1 MDIKQIDNSNLIS
14 RDLSWLNF
22 NHRVLDLVKNSK
34 RSILDRLKFLSI
46 VASNFDEFFEVRVG
60 SLYNYIDNKKKRID
74 YSGMREDPFR
84 EYLLNESKKFY
95 KDFNNHFSEKLVSDL
110 KKEKI
115 IIGDV
120 EILDE
125 EGRKKIK
132 KYFKKTIFPMLTP
145 MVFDNLHSFPI
156 LMNKVLIF
164 GVVTKSNDSSNKKKI
179 SFIQIP
185 VNLPRYFEY
194 KIGDN
199 ICFIPIEKI
208 IEKYIHKFFRSVV
221 IKSVSLFR
229 IIRNGDFT
237 LEESEDIE
245 TNFLEELKQKLK
257 DRKFSRVVRIEI
269 SNTFD
274 KYLLESLKERF
285 NIDDFNI
292 MRSSPDAIMDLS
304 SINQIIEFNE
314 FSDLLPLYPSPVDP
328 IDIEANL
335 DKSIFELLSEKDVF
349 LHHPYNSFDPVIKFL
364 NEAADDP
371 NVLSIKI
378 TLYRTAKNSR
388 VIDALLKAAENGK
401 HVSVLFEV
409 KARFDEENN
418 LKNGYKLERAG
429 CYVIYGIG
437 SLKTHTKLLLIVRR
451 EGKKVKNYAHM
462 GTGNYNETTSRL
474 YTDISLMTSNQ
485 KYTKDALEFFNV
497 ITGHSVPDDYE
508 NLITA
513 PIYMRNKIIELIE
526 GEIKNSKAG
535 KEAKICIK
543 INSLQDKDVIN
554 KLYDASNSGVKICLI
569 VRGICCLRPAR
580 KDLSQNIEVIS
591 IVGDYLEHSRLY
603 YFHNSGDP
611 VIYSGS
617 ADVMIR
623 SFKRRVESLFK
634 INEDQIKKQAITILN
649 YNLRDNCNSYI
660 LQEDGSYIKK
670 ELDDNTNYIL
680 SITPETI
687 SITLK
692 KDFMLKTKNNLF

>member
-1 MDIKQIDNSNLIS
+1 MNSNIINQSNLIS

-22 NHRVLDLVKNSK
+22 NYRVLDQVKDKN
-34 RSILDRLKFLSI
+34 RGVLDKLKFLSI
-46 VASNFDEFFEVRVG
+46 VSSNFDEFFEIRVG
-60 SLYNYIDNKKKRID
+60 SLYNYIDNNKKRID
-74 YSGMREDPFR
+74 YSGMREEPFR
-84 EYLLNESKKFY
+84 EFLLGQCSKFFN
-95 KDFNNHFSEKLVSDL
+95 DFNTYFSDTIITELN
-110 KKEKI
+110 KKKI
-115 IIGDV
+115 FIGDLDN
-120 EILDE
+120 LDE
-125 EGRKKIK
+125 EGQKRAK

-164 GVVTKSNDSSNKKKI
+164 GVVTKTKGSSKKKKI

-185 VNLPRYFEY
+185 VNLPRFFEY
-194 KIGDN
+194 KIDDN
-199 ICFIPIEKI
+199 IFFIPIEKI
-208 IEKYIHKFFRSVV
+208 ISKYIDKFFRSVL
-221 IKSVSLFR
+221 IESVSLFR

-269 SNTFD
+269 SKSFD
-274 KYLLESLKERF
+274 DYLLKSLKERF
-285 NIDDFNI
+285 KVDDLNI
-292 MRSSPDAIMDLS
+292 MRLKSNTILDYTSL
-304 SINQIIEFNE
+304 NQIIDYNE
-314 FSDLLPLYPSPVDP
+314 FSELLPNYPSPIKS
-328 IDIEANL
+328 IDMEGENE
-335 DKSIFELLSEKDVF
+335 KSIFEILSDRDVF
-349 LHHPYNSFDPVIKFL
+349 LHHPYNSFDPVIKLL

-378 TLYRTAKNSR
+378 TLYRTAKNSG
-388 VIDALLKAAENGK
+388 VIDALLKAAEKGK

-418 LKNGYKLERAG
+418 LRNGYKLEKAG

-474 YTDISLMTSNQ
+474 YTDLSLMTSNQ

-513 PIYMRNKIIELIE
+513 PIYMRDKIISLIQ
-526 GEIKNSKAG
+526 GEIENSLSG
-535 KEAKICIK
+535 GEGKICIK

-554 KLYDASNSGVKICLI
+554 KLYEASNNGVKVCLI
-569 VRGICCLRPAR
+569 VRGICCLRPGR
-580 KDLSQNIEVIS
+580 EGLSENIKVLS

-603 YFHNSGDP
+603 YFHNGGNSI
-611 VIYSGS
+611 IYSGS

-623 SFKRRVESLFK
+623 SFKRRIESLFK
-634 INEDQIKKQAITILN
+634 INEEFIKKEAITILN
-649 YNLRDNCNSYI
+649 YNLRDNCNSYE
-660 LQEDGSYIKK
+660 LNEDGSYSKIEKGKNK
-670 ELDDNTNYIL
+670 E
-680 SITPETI
+680 
-687 SITLK
+687 
-692 KDFMLKTKNNLF
+692 FNLFKEFYLLDRNKVEESIIL

>member
-1 MDIKQIDNSNLIS
+1 MNSNIINQSNLIS

-22 NHRVLDLVKNSK
+22 NYRVLDQVKDKN
-34 RSILDRLKFLSI
+34 RGVLDKLKFLSI
-46 VASNFDEFFEVRVG
+46 VSSNFDEFFEIRVG
-60 SLYNYIDNKKKRID
+60 SLYNYIDNNKKRID
-74 YSGMREDPFR
+74 YSGMREEPFR
-84 EYLLNESKKFY
+84 EFLLEQCSKFFNDFNTYFSDTIITELNEKKIF
-95 KDFNNHFSEKLVSDL
+95 
-110 KKEKI
+110 
-115 IIGDV
+115 IGNLDN
-120 EILDE
+120 LDE
-125 EGRKKIK
+125 EGQKRAK

-164 GVVTKSNDSSNKKKI
+164 GVVTKTKDSSKKKKI

-185 VNLPRYFEY
+185 VNLPRFFEY
-194 KIGDN
+194 KIDDN
-199 ICFIPIEKI
+199 IFFIPIEKI
-208 IEKYIHKFFRSVV
+208 ISKYIDKFFRSVL
-221 IKSVSLFR
+221 IESVSLFR

-269 SNTFD
+269 SKSFD
-274 KYLLESLKERF
+274 DYLLKSLKERF
-285 NIDDFNI
+285 KVDDLNI
-292 MRSSPDAIMDLS
+292 MRLKSNTILDYTSL
-304 SINQIIEFNE
+304 NQIIDYNE
-314 FSDLLPLYPSPVDP
+314 FSELLPNYPSPIKS
-328 IDIEANL
+328 IDMEGDNE
-335 DKSIFELLSEKDVF
+335 KSIFVILSDRDVF
-349 LHHPYNSFDPVIKFL
+349 LHHPYNSFDPVIKLL

-378 TLYRTAKNSR
+378 TLYRTAKNSG
-388 VIDALLKAAENGK
+388 VIDALLKAAEKGK

-418 LKNGYKLERAG
+418 LRNGYKLEKAG

-474 YTDISLMTSNQ
+474 YTDLSLMTSNQ

-513 PIYMRNKIIELIE
+513 PIYMRDKIISLIQ
-526 GEIKNSKAG
+526 GEIDTSLSG
-535 KEAKICIK
+535 GEGKICIK

-554 KLYDASNSGVKICLI
+554 KLYEASNSGVKVCLI
-569 VRGICCLRPAR
+569 VRGICCLRPGR
-580 KDLSQNIEVIS
+580 EGLSENIKVLS
-591 IVGDYLEHSRLY
+591 VVGDYLEHSRLY
-603 YFHNSGDP
+603 YFHNGGNP
-611 VIYSGS
+611 IIYSGS

-623 SFKRRVESLFK
+623 SFKRRIESLFK
-634 INEDQIKKQAITILN
+634 INEEFIKKEAITILN
-649 YNLRDNCNSYI
+649 YNLRDNCNSYE
-660 LQEDGSYIKK
+660 LNEDGSYSKREKGKNK
-670 ELDDNTNYIL
+670 E
-680 SITPETI
+680 
-687 SITLK
+687 
-692 KDFMLKTKNNLF
+692 FNLFKEFYLLDRNKVEESIIL

>member
-1 MDIKQIDNSNLIS
+1 MNSNIINQSNLIS
-14 RDLSWLNF
+14 RDLSWLHF
-22 NHRVLDLVKNSK
+22 NYRVLDLVKDKN
-34 RSILDRLKFLSI
+34 RGVLDKLKFLSI
-46 VASNFDEFFEVRVG
+46 VASNFDEFFEIRVG
-60 SLYNYIDNKKKRID
+60 SLYNYIDNNKKRID
-74 YSGMREDPFR
+74 YSGMREEPFR
-84 EYLLNESKKFY
+84 EFLLGECLNFFN
-95 KDFNNHFSEKLVSDL
+95 DFNTYFSD
-110 KKEKI
+110 KI
-115 IIGDV
+115 IPELNKNKIFIGDLDD
-120 EILDE
+120 LDE
-125 EGRKKIK
+125 DGKKRAK

-164 GVVTKSNDSSNKKKI
+164 GVVTKSKDSSKKKKT

-185 VNLPRYFEY
+185 VNIPRFFEY
-194 KIGDN
+194 KIDDN
-199 ICFIPIEKI
+199 IYFIPIEKI
-208 IEKYIHKFFRSVV
+208 ILKYIDKFFRNVL
-221 IKSVSLFR
+221 IESVSLFR

-269 SNTFD
+269 SNNFD
-274 KYLLESLKERF
+274 DYLLKSLKEKF
-285 NIDDFNI
+285 KIDDLNI
-292 MRSSPDAIMDLS
+292 MRLTHNTILDFTSL
-304 SINQIIEFNE
+304 NQITDYNE
-314 FSDLLPLYPSPVDP
+314 FSELLPSYPSPIKP
-328 IDIEANL
+328 IDMEGDNE
-335 DKSIFELLSEKDVF
+335 KSIFEILSERDVF
-349 LHHPYNSFDPVIKFL
+349 LHHPYNSFDPVIKLL

-378 TLYRTAKNSR
+378 TLYRTAKNSG

-418 LKNGYKLERAG
+418 LRNGYKLEKAG

-474 YTDISLMTSNQ
+474 YTDLSLMTSNQ

-513 PIYMRNKIIELIE
+513 PIYMREKILNLIQD
-526 GEIKNSKAG
+526 EIDSSLSG
-535 KEAKICIK
+535 GEAKICIK
-543 INSLQDKDVIN
+543 INSLQDKNIIN
-554 KLYDASNSGVKICLI
+554 KLYEASNSGVKICLI
-569 VRGICCLRPAR
+569 VRGICCLRPGR
-580 KDLSQNIEVIS
+580 KGLSENIEVLS

-603 YFHNSGDP
+603 YFHNGGDP
-611 VIYSGS
+611 IIYSGS

-623 SFKRRVESLFK
+623 SFKRRIESLFK
-634 INEDQIKKQAITILN
+634 INEEFIKKEAITILN

-660 LQEDGSYIKK
+660 LNENGSYSIKEKGKNKQFDLFK
-670 ELDDNTNYIL
+670 EFYLLDRNKVEESIIL
-680 SITPETI
+680 
-687 SITLK
+687 
-692 KDFMLKTKNNLF
+692 

>member
-1 MDIKQIDNSNLIS
+1 MNSNIINQSNLIS

-22 NHRVLDLVKNSK
+22 NYRVLDQVKDKN
-34 RSILDRLKFLSI
+34 RGVLDKLKFLSI
-46 VASNFDEFFEVRVG
+46 VSSNFDEFFEIRVG
-60 SLYNYIDNKKKRID
+60 SLYNYIDNNKKRID
-74 YSGMREDPFR
+74 YSGMREEPFR
-84 EYLLNESKKFY
+84 EFLLEQCSKFFNDFNTYFSDTIITELNEKKIF
-95 KDFNNHFSEKLVSDL
+95 
-110 KKEKI
+110 
-115 IIGDV
+115 IGNLDN
-120 EILDE
+120 LDE
-125 EGRKKIK
+125 EGQKRAK

-164 GVVTKSNDSSNKKKI
+164 GVVTKTKDSPKKKKI

-185 VNLPRYFEY
+185 VNLPRFFEY
-194 KIGDN
+194 KIDDN
-199 ICFIPIEKI
+199 IFFIPIEKI
-208 IEKYIHKFFRSVV
+208 ISKYIDKFFRSVL
-221 IKSVSLFR
+221 IESVSLFR

-269 SNTFD
+269 SKSFD
-274 KYLLESLKERF
+274 DYLLKSLKERF
-285 NIDDFNI
+285 KVDDLNI
-292 MRSSPDAIMDLS
+292 MRLKSNTILDYTSL
-304 SINQIIEFNE
+304 NQIIDYNE
-314 FSDLLPLYPSPVDP
+314 FSELLPNYPSPIKS
-328 IDIEANL
+328 IDMEGDNE
-335 DKSIFELLSEKDVF
+335 KSIFEILSDRDVF
-349 LHHPYNSFDPVIKFL
+349 LHHPYNSFDPVIKLL

-378 TLYRTAKNSR
+378 TLYRTAKNSG
-388 VIDALLKAAENGK
+388 VIDALLKAAEKGK

-418 LKNGYKLERAG
+418 LRNGYKLEKAG

-474 YTDISLMTSNQ
+474 YTDLSLMTSNQ

-513 PIYMRNKIIELIE
+513 PIYMRDKIISLIQ
-526 GEIKNSKAG
+526 GEIDTSLSG
-535 KEAKICIK
+535 GEGKICIK

-554 KLYDASNSGVKICLI
+554 KLYEASNSGVKVCLI
-569 VRGICCLRPAR
+569 VRGICCLRPGR
-580 KDLSQNIEVIS
+580 EGLSENIKVLS
-591 IVGDYLEHSRLY
+591 VVGDYLEHSRLY
-603 YFHNSGDP
+603 YFHNGGNP
-611 VIYSGS
+611 IIYSGS

-623 SFKRRVESLFK
+623 SFKRRIESLFK
-634 INEDQIKKQAITILN
+634 INEEFIKKEAITILN
-649 YNLRDNCNSYI
+649 YNLRDNCNSYE
-660 LQEDGSYIKK
+660 LNEDGSYSKREKGKNK
-670 ELDDNTNYIL
+670 E
-680 SITPETI
+680 
-687 SITLK
+687 
-692 KDFMLKTKNNLF
+692 FNLFKEFYLLDRNKVEESIIL

>member
-1 MDIKQIDNSNLIS
+1 MNSNIINQSNLIS

-22 NHRVLDLVKNSK
+22 NYRVLDQVKDKN
-34 RSILDRLKFLSI
+34 RGVLDKLKFLSI
-46 VASNFDEFFEVRVG
+46 VSSNFDEFFEIRVG
-60 SLYNYIDNKKKRID
+60 SLYNYIDNNKKRID
-74 YSGMREDPFR
+74 YSGMREEPFR
-84 EYLLNESKKFY
+84 EFLLGQCSKFFNDFNTYFSDTIISELNEKKIF
-95 KDFNNHFSEKLVSDL
+95 
-110 KKEKI
+110 
-115 IIGDV
+115 IGDLDN
-120 EILDE
+120 LDE
-125 EGRKKIK
+125 EGQKKAK

-164 GVVTKSNDSSNKKKI
+164 GVVTKTKGSSKKKKI

-185 VNLPRYFEY
+185 VNLPRFFEY
-194 KIGDN
+194 KIDDN
-199 ICFIPIEKI
+199 IFFIPIEKI
-208 IEKYIHKFFRSVV
+208 ISKYIDKFFRSVL
-221 IKSVSLFR
+221 IESVSLFR

-269 SNTFD
+269 SKSFD
-274 KYLLESLKERF
+274 DYLLKSLKERF
-285 NIDDFNI
+285 EVDDLNI
-292 MRSSPDAIMDLS
+292 MRLKSNTILDYTSL
-304 SINQIIEFNE
+304 NQIIDYNE
-314 FSDLLPLYPSPVDP
+314 FSELLPNYPSPIKS
-328 IDIEANL
+328 IDMEGDNE
-335 DKSIFELLSEKDVF
+335 KSIFEILSDRDVF
-349 LHHPYNSFDPVIKFL
+349 LHHPYNSFDPVIKLL

-378 TLYRTAKNSR
+378 TLYRTAKNSG
-388 VIDALLKAAENGK
+388 VIDALLKAAEKGK

-418 LKNGYKLERAG
+418 LRNGYKLEKAG

-474 YTDISLMTSNQ
+474 YTDLSLMTSNQ

-513 PIYMRNKIIELIE
+513 PIYMRDKIISLIQ
-526 GEIKNSKAG
+526 GEIENSLSG
-535 KEAKICIK
+535 GEGKICIK

-554 KLYDASNSGVKICLI
+554 KLYEASNNGVKVCLI
-569 VRGICCLRPAR
+569 VRGICCLRPGR
-580 KDLSQNIEVIS
+580 EGLSENIKVLS

-603 YFHNSGDP
+603 YFHNGGNP
-611 VIYSGS
+611 IIYSGS

-623 SFKRRVESLFK
+623 SFKRRIESLFK
-634 INEDQIKKQAITILN
+634 INEEFIKKEAITILN
-649 YNLRDNCNSYI
+649 YNLRDNCNSYE
-660 LQEDGSYIKK
+660 LNEDGSYSKREKGKNK
-670 ELDDNTNYIL
+670 E
-680 SITPETI
+680 
-687 SITLK
+687 
-692 KDFMLKTKNNLF
+692 FNLFKEFYLLDRNKVEESIIL

>member
-1 MDIKQIDNSNLIS
+1 MNSNIINQSNLIS

-22 NHRVLDLVKNSK
+22 NYRVLDQVKDKN
-34 RSILDRLKFLSI
+34 RGVLDKLKFLSI
-46 VASNFDEFFEVRVG
+46 VSSNFDEFFEIRVG
-60 SLYNYIDNKKKRID
+60 SLYNYIDNNKKRID
-74 YSGMREDPFR
+74 YSGMREEPFR
-84 EYLLNESKKFY
+84 KFLLGQCSKFFNDFNTYFSDTIITELNEKKIF
-95 KDFNNHFSEKLVSDL
+95 
-110 KKEKI
+110 
-115 IIGDV
+115 IGNLDN
-120 EILDE
+120 LDE
-125 EGRKKIK
+125 EGQKRAK

-164 GVVTKSNDSSNKKKI
+164 GVVTKTKDSSKKKKI

-185 VNLPRYFEY
+185 VNLPRFFEY
-194 KIGDN
+194 KIDDN
-199 ICFIPIEKI
+199 IFFIPIEKI
-208 IEKYIHKFFRSVV
+208 ISKYIDKFFRSVQ
-221 IKSVSLFR
+221 IESVSLFR

-269 SNTFD
+269 SKSFD
-274 KYLLESLKERF
+274 DYLLKSLKERF
-285 NIDDFNI
+285 KVDDLNI
-292 MRSSPDAIMDLS
+292 MRLKSNTILDYTSL
-304 SINQIIEFNE
+304 NQIIDYNE
-314 FSDLLPLYPSPVDP
+314 FSELLPNYPSPIKS
-328 IDIEANL
+328 IDMEGDNE
-335 DKSIFELLSEKDVF
+335 KSIFEILSDRDVF
-349 LHHPYNSFDPVIKFL
+349 LHHPYNSFDPVIKLL

-378 TLYRTAKNSR
+378 TLYRTAKNSG
-388 VIDALLKAAENGK
+388 VIDALLKAAEKGK

-418 LKNGYKLERAG
+418 LRNGYKLEKAG

-474 YTDISLMTSNQ
+474 YTDLSLMTSNQ

-513 PIYMRNKIIELIE
+513 PIYMRDKIISLIQ
-526 GEIKNSKAG
+526 GEIDTSLSG
-535 KEAKICIK
+535 GEGKICIK

-554 KLYDASNSGVKICLI
+554 KLYEASNSGVKVCLI
-569 VRGICCLRPAR
+569 VRGICCLRPGR
-580 KDLSQNIEVIS
+580 EGLSENIKVLS
-591 IVGDYLEHSRLY
+591 VVGDYLEHSRLY
-603 YFHNSGDP
+603 YFHNGGNP
-611 VIYSGS
+611 IIYSGS

-623 SFKRRVESLFK
+623 SFKRRIESLFK
-634 INEDQIKKQAITILN
+634 INEEFIKKEAITILN
-649 YNLRDNCNSYI
+649 YNLRDNCNSYE
-660 LQEDGSYIKK
+660 LNEDGSYSKREKGKNK
-670 ELDDNTNYIL
+670 E
-680 SITPETI
+680 
-687 SITLK
+687 
-692 KDFMLKTKNNLF
+692 FNLFKEFYLLDRNKVEESIIL

>member
-1 MDIKQIDNSNLIS
+1 MNSIIINQSDLIS

-22 NHRVLDLVKNSK
+22 NYRVLDLVKDKN
-34 RSILDRLKFLSI
+34 RGVLDKLKFLSI
-46 VASNFDEFFEVRVG
+46 VSSNFDEFFEIRVG
-60 SLYNYIDNKKKRID
+60 SLYNYIDNNKKRID
-74 YSGMREDPFR
+74 YSGMREEPFR
-84 EYLLNESKKFY
+84 EFLLGQCSKFFN
-95 KDFNNHFSEKLVSDL
+95 DFNIYFSD
-110 KKEKI
+110 KI
-115 IIGDV
+115 ITELNKKKIFIGDLDN
-120 EILDE
+120 LDE
-125 EGRKKIK
+125 DGQKRAK

-145 MVFDNLHSFPI
+145 MVFDSLHSFPI

-164 GVVTKSNDSSNKKKI
+164 GVVTKTKDSSKKKKI

-185 VNLPRYFEY
+185 VNLPRFFEY
-194 KIGDN
+194 KIDDN
-199 ICFIPIEKI
+199 IFFIPIEKI
-208 IEKYIHKFFRSVV
+208 ISKYIDKFFRSVL
-221 IKSVSLFR
+221 IESVSLFR

-269 SNTFD
+269 SKSFD
-274 KYLLESLKERF
+274 DYLLKSLKERF
-285 NIDDFNI
+285 KVDDLNI
-292 MRSSPDAIMDLS
+292 MRLKSNTILDYTSL
-304 SINQIIEFNE
+304 NQIIDYNE
-314 FSDLLPLYPSPVDP
+314 FSELLPNYPSPIKS
-328 IDIEANL
+328 IDMEGENE
-335 DKSIFELLSEKDVF
+335 KSIFEILSDRDVF
-349 LHHPYNSFDPVIKFL
+349 LHHPYNSFDPVIKLL

-378 TLYRTAKNSR
+378 TLYRTAKNSG
-388 VIDALLKAAENGK
+388 VIDALLKAAEKGK

-418 LKNGYKLERAG
+418 LRNGYKLEKAG

-474 YTDISLMTSNQ
+474 YTDLSLMTSNQ

-497 ITGHSVPDDYE
+497 ITGHSVPEDYE

-513 PIYMRNKIIELIE
+513 PIYMRDKIISLIQ
-526 GEIKNSKAG
+526 GEIDTSISG
-535 KEAKICIK
+535 GEGKICIK

-554 KLYDASNSGVKICLI
+554 KLYEASNSGVKVCLI
-569 VRGICCLRPAR
+569 VRGICCLRPGR
-580 KDLSQNIEVIS
+580 EGLSENIKVLS

-603 YFHNSGDP
+603 YFHNGGNP
-611 VIYSGS
+611 IIYSGS

-623 SFKRRVESLFK
+623 SFKRRIESLFK
-634 INEDQIKKQAITILN
+634 INEEFIKKEAITILN
-649 YNLRDNCNSYI
+649 YNLRDNCNSYK
-660 LQEDGSYIKK
+660 LNEDGSYSKREKGKNK
-670 ELDDNTNYIL
+670 E
-680 SITPETI
+680 
-687 SITLK
+687 
-692 KDFMLKTKNNLF
+692 FNLFKEFYLLDRNKVEESIIL

>member
-1 MDIKQIDNSNLIS
+1 MNSNIINQSNLIS

-22 NHRVLDLVKNSK
+22 NYRVLDQVKDKN
-34 RSILDRLKFLSI
+34 RGVLDKLKFLSI
-46 VASNFDEFFEVRVG
+46 VSSNFDEFFEIRVG
-60 SLYNYIDNKKKRID
+60 SLYNYIDNNKKRID
-74 YSGMREDPFR
+74 YSGMREEPFR
-84 EYLLNESKKFY
+84 EFLLEQCSKFFNDFNTYFSDTIITELNEKKIF
-95 KDFNNHFSEKLVSDL
+95 
-110 KKEKI
+110 
-115 IIGDV
+115 IGNLDN
-120 EILDE
+120 LDE
-125 EGRKKIK
+125 EGQKRAK

-164 GVVTKSNDSSNKKKI
+164 GVVTKTKDSSKKKKI

-185 VNLPRYFEY
+185 VNLPRFFEY
-194 KIGDN
+194 KIDDN
-199 ICFIPIEKI
+199 IFFIPIEKI
-208 IEKYIHKFFRSVV
+208 ISKYIDKFFRSVL
-221 IKSVSLFR
+221 IESVSLFR

-269 SNTFD
+269 SKSFD
-274 KYLLESLKERF
+274 DYLLKSLKERF
-285 NIDDFNI
+285 KVDDLNI
-292 MRSSPDAIMDLS
+292 MRLKSNTILDYTSL
-304 SINQIIEFNE
+304 NQIIDYNE
-314 FSDLLPLYPSPVDP
+314 FSELLPNYPSPIKS
-328 IDIEANL
+328 IDMEGDNE
-335 DKSIFELLSEKDVF
+335 KSIFEILSDRDVF
-349 LHHPYNSFDPVIKFL
+349 LHHPYNSFDPVIKLL

-378 TLYRTAKNSR
+378 TLYRTAKNSG
-388 VIDALLKAAENGK
+388 VIDALLKAAEEGK

-418 LKNGYKLERAG
+418 LRNGYKLEKAG

-474 YTDISLMTSNQ
+474 YTDLSLMTSNQ

-513 PIYMRNKIIELIE
+513 PIYMRDKIISLIQ
-526 GEIKNSKAG
+526 GEIDTSLSG
-535 KEAKICIK
+535 GEGKICIK

-554 KLYDASNSGVKICLI
+554 KLYEASNSGVKVCLI
-569 VRGICCLRPAR
+569 VRGICCLRPGR
-580 KDLSQNIEVIS
+580 EGLSENIKVLS

-603 YFHNSGDP
+603 YFHNAGNP
-611 VIYSGS
+611 IIYSGS

-623 SFKRRVESLFK
+623 SFKRRIESLFK
-634 INEDQIKKQAITILN
+634 INEEFIKKEAITILN
-649 YNLRDNCNSYI
+649 YNLRDNCNSYE
-660 LQEDGSYIKK
+660 LNEDGSYSKREKGKNK
-670 ELDDNTNYIL
+670 E
-680 SITPETI
+680 
-687 SITLK
+687 
-692 KDFMLKTKNNLF
+692 FNLFKEFYLLDRNKVEESIIL

>member
-1 MDIKQIDNSNLIS
+1 MDINQIDKSNLIS

-22 NHRVLDLVKNSK
+22 NYRVLDLVKNDD
-34 RSILDRLKFLSI
+34 RSILNRLKFLSI

-60 SLYNYIDNKKKRID
+60 SLYNYIDNNKKRID

-84 EYLLNESKKFY
+84 EYLLKESKKLY
-95 KDFNNHFSEKLVSDL
+95 KEFNNHFSNKLVSCL

-115 IIGDV
+115 IIGNIDT
-120 EILDE
+120 IDE
-125 EGRKKIK
+125 EGRKKVK

-164 GVVTKSNDSSNKKKI
+164 GVVSKSNDSSKKKKI

-185 VNLPRYFEY
+185 INLPRFFEY
-194 KIGDN
+194 KVGDK

-208 IEKYIHKFFRSVV
+208 IEKYIHKFFRSVS
-221 IKSVSLFR
+221 IESISLFR

-269 SNTFD
+269 SNLFD
-274 KYLLESLKERF
+274 DYLLQSLKERF
-285 NIDDFNI
+285 KIDDFNI
-292 MRSSPDAIMDLS
+292 MRSSPDTIIDLTS
-304 SINQIIEFNE
+304 LNQIIEFNE
-314 FSDLLPLYPSPVDP
+314 FSDLLPEYPSPINP
-328 IDIEANL
+328 IDIDDNVE
-335 DKSIFELLSEKDVF
+335 KSIFELLSEKDVF

-526 GEIKNSKAG
+526 GEIKNSKSG

-554 KLYDASNSGVKICLI
+554 KLYEASNSGVKVCLI
-569 VRGICCLRPAR
+569 VRGICCLRPGR
-580 KDLSQNIEVIS
+580 KGLSQNIEVLS

-603 YFHNSGDP
+603 YFHNLGDP
-611 VIYSGS
+611 IIYSGS

-623 SFKRRVESLFK
+623 SFRRRIESLFK

-649 YNLRDNCNSYI
+649 YNLRDNCNSYV
-660 LQEDGSYIKK
+660 LQEDGTYIKK
-670 ELDDNTNYIL
+670 ESDNDNFDIFKEFYSINSKRVEGSIIL
-680 SITPETI
+680 
-687 SITLK
+687 
-692 KDFMLKTKNNLF
+692 

>member
-1 MDIKQIDNSNLIS
+1 MNSNIINQSNLIS

-22 NHRVLDLVKNSK
+22 NYRVLDQVKDKN
-34 RSILDRLKFLSI
+34 RGVLDKLKFLSI
-46 VASNFDEFFEVRVG
+46 VSSNFDEFFEIRVG
-60 SLYNYIDNKKKRID
+60 SLYNYIDNNKKRID
-74 YSGMREDPFR
+74 YSGMREETFR
-84 EYLLNESKKFY
+84 EFLLEQCSKFFNDFNTYFSDTIITELNEKKIF
-95 KDFNNHFSEKLVSDL
+95 
-110 KKEKI
+110 
-115 IIGDV
+115 IGNLDN
-120 EILDE
+120 LDE
-125 EGRKKIK
+125 EGQKRAK

-164 GVVTKSNDSSNKKKI
+164 GVVTKTKDSSKKKKI

-185 VNLPRYFEY
+185 VNLPRFFEY
-194 KIGDN
+194 KIDDN
-199 ICFIPIEKI
+199 IFFIPIEKI
-208 IEKYIHKFFRSVV
+208 ISKYIDKFFRSVL
-221 IKSVSLFR
+221 IESVSLFR

-269 SNTFD
+269 SKSFD
-274 KYLLESLKERF
+274 DYLLKSLKERF
-285 NIDDFNI
+285 KVDDLNI
-292 MRSSPDAIMDLS
+292 MRLKSNAILDYTSL
-304 SINQIIEFNE
+304 NQIIDYNE
-314 FSDLLPLYPSPVDP
+314 FSELLPNYPSPIKS
-328 IDIEANL
+328 IDMEGDNE
-335 DKSIFELLSEKDVF
+335 KSIFEILSDRDVF
-349 LHHPYNSFDPVIKFL
+349 LHHPYNSFDPVIKLL

-378 TLYRTAKNSR
+378 TLYRTAKNSG
-388 VIDALLKAAENGK
+388 VIDALLKAAEKGK

-418 LKNGYKLERAG
+418 LRNGYKLEKAG

-474 YTDISLMTSNQ
+474 YTDLSLMTSNQ

-513 PIYMRNKIIELIE
+513 PIYMRDKIISLIQ
-526 GEIKNSKAG
+526 GEIDTSLSG
-535 KEAKICIK
+535 GEGKICIK

-554 KLYDASNSGVKICLI
+554 KLYEASNSGVKICLI
-569 VRGICCLRPAR
+569 VRGICCLRPGR
-580 KDLSQNIEVIS
+580 EGLSENIKVLS
-591 IVGDYLEHSRLY
+591 VVGDYLEHSRLY
-603 YFHNSGDP
+603 YFHNGGNP
-611 VIYSGS
+611 IIYSGS

-623 SFKRRVESLFK
+623 SFKRRIESLFK
-634 INEDQIKKQAITILN
+634 INEEFIKKEAITILN
-649 YNLRDNCNSYI
+649 YNLRDNCNSYE
-660 LQEDGSYIKK
+660 LNEDGSYSKREKGKNK
-670 ELDDNTNYIL
+670 E
-680 SITPETI
+680 
-687 SITLK
+687 
-692 KDFMLKTKNNLF
+692 FNLFKEFYLLNRNKVEESIIL

>member
-1 MDIKQIDNSNLIS
+1 MNSNIINQSNLIS

-22 NHRVLDLVKNSK
+22 NYRVLDQVKDKN
-34 RSILDRLKFLSI
+34 RGVLDKLKFLSI
-46 VASNFDEFFEVRVG
+46 VSSNFDEFFEIRVG
-60 SLYNYIDNKKKRID
+60 SLYNYIDNNKKRID
-74 YSGMREDPFR
+74 YSGMREEPFR
-84 EYLLNESKKFY
+84 EFLLEQCSKFFNDFNTYFSDTIITELNEKKIF
-95 KDFNNHFSEKLVSDL
+95 
-110 KKEKI
+110 
-115 IIGDV
+115 IGNLDN
-120 EILDE
+120 LDE
-125 EGRKKIK
+125 EGQKRAK

-164 GVVTKSNDSSNKKKI
+164 GVVTKTKDSSKKKKI

-185 VNLPRYFEY
+185 VNLPRFFEY
-194 KIGDN
+194 KIDDN
-199 ICFIPIEKI
+199 IFFIPIEKI
-208 IEKYIHKFFRSVV
+208 ISKYIDKFFRSVL
-221 IKSVSLFR
+221 IESVSLFR

-269 SNTFD
+269 SKSFD
-274 KYLLESLKERF
+274 DYLLKSLKERF
-285 NIDDFNI
+285 KVDDLNI
-292 MRSSPDAIMDLS
+292 MRLKSNTILDYTSL
-304 SINQIIEFNE
+304 NQIIDYNE
-314 FSDLLPLYPSPVDP
+314 FSELLPNYPSPIKS
-328 IDIEANL
+328 IDMEGDNE
-335 DKSIFELLSEKDVF
+335 KSIFEILSDRDVF
-349 LHHPYNSFDPVIKFL
+349 LHHPYNSFDPVIKLL

-378 TLYRTAKNSR
+378 TLYRTAKNSG
-388 VIDALLKAAENGK
+388 VIDALLKAAEKGK

-418 LKNGYKLERAG
+418 LRNGYKLEKAG

-474 YTDISLMTSNQ
+474 YTDLSLMTSNQ

-513 PIYMRNKIIELIE
+513 PIYMRDKIISLIQ
-526 GEIKNSKAG
+526 GEIDTSLSG
-535 KEAKICIK
+535 GEGKICIK

-554 KLYDASNSGVKICLI
+554 KLYEASNSGVKICLI
-569 VRGICCLRPAR
+569 VRGICCLRPGR
-580 KDLSQNIEVIS
+580 EGLSENIKVLS
-591 IVGDYLEHSRLY
+591 VVGDYLEHSRLY
-603 YFHNSGDP
+603 YFHNGGNP
-611 VIYSGS
+611 IIYSGS

-623 SFKRRVESLFK
+623 SFKRRIESLFK
-634 INEDQIKKQAITILN
+634 INEEFIKKEAITILN
-649 YNLRDNCNSYI
+649 YNLRDNCNSYE
-660 LQEDGSYIKK
+660 LNEDGSYSKREKGKNK
-670 ELDDNTNYIL
+670 E
-680 SITPETI
+680 
-687 SITLK
+687 
-692 KDFMLKTKNNLF
+692 FNLFKEFYLLDRNKV

>member
-1 MDIKQIDNSNLIS
+1 MNSNIINQSNLIS

-22 NHRVLDLVKNSK
+22 NYRVLDQVKDKN
-34 RSILDRLKFLSI
+34 RGVLDKLKFLSI
-46 VASNFDEFFEVRVG
+46 VSSNFDEFFEIRVG
-60 SLYNYIDNKKKRID
+60 SLYNYIDNNKKRID
-74 YSGMREDPFR
+74 YSGMREEPFR
-84 EYLLNESKKFY
+84 EFLLEQCSKFFN
-95 KDFNNHFSEKLVSDL
+95 DFNTYFSDTIITELN
-110 KKEKI
+110 KKKI
-115 IIGDV
+115 FIGNLDN
-120 EILDE
+120 LDE
-125 EGRKKIK
+125 EGQKRAK

-164 GVVTKSNDSSNKKKI
+164 GVVTKTKDSSKKKKI

-185 VNLPRYFEY
+185 VNLPRFFEY
-194 KIGDN
+194 KIDDN
-199 ICFIPIEKI
+199 IFFIPIEKI
-208 IEKYIHKFFRSVV
+208 ISKYIDKFFRSVL
-221 IKSVSLFR
+221 IESVSLFR

-269 SNTFD
+269 SKSFD
-274 KYLLESLKERF
+274 DYLLKSLKERF
-285 NIDDFNI
+285 NVDDLNI
-292 MRSSPDAIMDLS
+292 MRLKSNTILDYTSL
-304 SINQIIEFNE
+304 NQIIDYNE
-314 FSDLLPLYPSPVDP
+314 FSELLPNYPSPIKS
-328 IDIEANL
+328 IDMEGDNE
-335 DKSIFELLSEKDVF
+335 KSIFEILSDRDVF
-349 LHHPYNSFDPVIKFL
+349 LHHPYNSFDPVIKLL

-378 TLYRTAKNSR
+378 TLYRTAKNSG
-388 VIDALLKAAENGK
+388 VIDALLKAAEKGK

-418 LKNGYKLERAG
+418 LRNGYKLEKAG

-474 YTDISLMTSNQ
+474 YTDLSLMTSNQ

-513 PIYMRNKIIELIE
+513 PIYMRDKIISLIQ
-526 GEIKNSKAG
+526 GEIDTSLSG
-535 KEAKICIK
+535 GEGKICIK

-554 KLYDASNSGVKICLI
+554 KLYEASNSGVKVCLI
-569 VRGICCLRPAR
+569 VRGICCLRPGR
-580 KDLSQNIEVIS
+580 EGLSENIKVLS

-603 YFHNSGDP
+603 YFHNGGNP
-611 VIYSGS
+611 IIYSGS

-623 SFKRRVESLFK
+623 SFKRRIESLFK
-634 INEDQIKKQAITILN
+634 INEEFIKKEAITILN
-649 YNLRDNCNSYI
+649 YNLRDNCNSYE
-660 LQEDGSYIKK
+660 LNEDGSYSKREKGKNK
-670 ELDDNTNYIL
+670 E
-680 SITPETI
+680 
-687 SITLK
+687 
-692 KDFMLKTKNNLF
+692 FNLFKEFYLLDRNKVEESIIL

>member
-194 KIGDN
+194 KVGDN

-543 INSLQDKDVIN
+543 INSLQDKEVIN

-623 SFKRRVESLFK
+623 SFKRRIESLFK

-670 ELDDNTNYIL
+670 ESDDNHFDIFKEFYNMNSKRVEASIIL
-680 SITPETI
+680 
-687 SITLK
+687 
-692 KDFMLKTKNNLF
+692 

>member
-1 MDIKQIDNSNLIS
+1 MNSNIINQSNLIS
-14 RDLSWLNF
+14 RDLSWLHF
-22 NHRVLDLVKNSK
+22 NYRVLDLVKDKN
-34 RSILDRLKFLSI
+34 RGVLDKLKFLSI
-46 VASNFDEFFEVRVG
+46 VASNFDEFFEIRVG
-60 SLYNYIDNKKKRID
+60 SLYNYIDNNKKRID
-74 YSGMREDPFR
+74 YSGMREEPFR
-84 EYLLNESKKFY
+84 EFLLGECLNFFN
-95 KDFNNHFSEKLVSDL
+95 DFNTYFSD
-110 KKEKI
+110 KI
-115 IIGDV
+115 IPELNKNKIFIGDLDD
-120 EILDE
+120 LDE
-125 EGRKKIK
+125 DGKKRAK

-164 GVVTKSNDSSNKKKI
+164 GVVTKSKDSSKKKKT

-185 VNLPRYFEY
+185 VNIPRFFEY
-194 KIGDN
+194 KIDDN
-199 ICFIPIEKI
+199 IYFIPIEKI
-208 IEKYIHKFFRSVV
+208 ILKYIDKFFRSVL
-221 IKSVSLFR
+221 IESVSLFR

-269 SNTFD
+269 SNNFD
-274 KYLLESLKERF
+274 DYLLKSLKEKF
-285 NIDDFNI
+285 KIDDLNI
-292 MRSSPDAIMDLS
+292 MRLTHNTILDFTSL
-304 SINQIIEFNE
+304 NQITDYNE
-314 FSDLLPLYPSPVDP
+314 FSELLPSYPSPIKP
-328 IDIEANL
+328 IDMEGDNE
-335 DKSIFELLSEKDVF
+335 KSIFEILSERDVF
-349 LHHPYNSFDPVIKFL
+349 LHHPYNSFDPVIKLL

-378 TLYRTAKNSR
+378 TLYRTAKNSG

-418 LKNGYKLERAG
+418 LRNGYKLEKAG

-474 YTDISLMTSNQ
+474 YTDLSLMTSNQ

-513 PIYMRNKIIELIE
+513 PIYMRDKILNLIQD
-526 GEIKNSKAG
+526 EIDNSLSG
-535 KEAKICIK
+535 GEAKICIK
-543 INSLQDKDVIN
+543 INSLQDKNIIN
-554 KLYDASNSGVKICLI
+554 KLYEASNSGVKICLI
-569 VRGICCLRPAR
+569 VRGICCLRPGR
-580 KDLSQNIEVIS
+580 KGLSENIEVLS

-603 YFHNSGDP
+603 YFHNGGNP
-611 VIYSGS
+611 IIYSGS

-623 SFKRRVESLFK
+623 SFKRRIESLFK
-634 INEDQIKKQAITILN
+634 INEEFIKKEAITILN

-660 LQEDGSYIKK
+660 LNENGSYSIKEKGKNKQFDLFK
-670 ELDDNTNYIL
+670 EFYLLDRNKVEESIIL
-680 SITPETI
+680 
-687 SITLK
+687 
-692 KDFMLKTKNNLF
+692 

>member
-1 MDIKQIDNSNLIS
+1 MNSNIINQSNLIS

-22 NHRVLDLVKNSK
+22 NYRVLDQVKDKN
-34 RSILDRLKFLSI
+34 RGVLDKLKFLSI
-46 VASNFDEFFEVRVG
+46 VSSNFDEFFEIRVG
-60 SLYNYIDNKKKRID
+60 SLYNYIDNNKKRID
-74 YSGMREDPFR
+74 YSGMREEPFR
-84 EYLLNESKKFY
+84 EFLLEQCSKFFNDFNTYFSDTIITELNEKKIF
-95 KDFNNHFSEKLVSDL
+95 
-110 KKEKI
+110 
-115 IIGDV
+115 IGNLDN
-120 EILDE
+120 LDE
-125 EGRKKIK
+125 EGQKRAK

-164 GVVTKSNDSSNKKKI
+164 GVVTKTKDSSKKKKI

-185 VNLPRYFEY
+185 VNLPRFFEY
-194 KIGDN
+194 KIDDN
-199 ICFIPIEKI
+199 IFFIPIEKI
-208 IEKYIHKFFRSVV
+208 ISKYIDKFFRSVL
-221 IKSVSLFR
+221 IESVSLFR

-269 SNTFD
+269 SKSFD
-274 KYLLESLKERF
+274 DYLLKSLKERF
-285 NIDDFNI
+285 KVDDLNI
-292 MRSSPDAIMDLS
+292 MRLKSNAILDYTSL
-304 SINQIIEFNE
+304 NQIIDYNE
-314 FSDLLPLYPSPVDP
+314 FSELLPNYPSPIKS
-328 IDIEANL
+328 IDMEGDNE
-335 DKSIFELLSEKDVF
+335 KSIFEILSDRDVF
-349 LHHPYNSFDPVIKFL
+349 LHHPYNSFDPVIKLL

-378 TLYRTAKNSR
+378 TLYRTAKNSG
-388 VIDALLKAAENGK
+388 VIDALLKAAEKGK

-418 LKNGYKLERAG
+418 LRNGYKLEKAG

-474 YTDISLMTSNQ
+474 YTDLSLMTSNQ

-513 PIYMRNKIIELIE
+513 PIYMRDKIISLIQ
-526 GEIKNSKAG
+526 GEIDTSLSG
-535 KEAKICIK
+535 GEGKICIK

-554 KLYDASNSGVKICLI
+554 KLYEASNSGVKICLI
-569 VRGICCLRPAR
+569 VRGICCLRPGR
-580 KDLSQNIEVIS
+580 EGLSENIKVLS
-591 IVGDYLEHSRLY
+591 VVGDYLEHSRLY
-603 YFHNSGDP
+603 YFHNGGNP
-611 VIYSGS
+611 IIYSGS

-623 SFKRRVESLFK
+623 SFKRRIESLFK
-634 INEDQIKKQAITILN
+634 INEEFIKKEAITILN
-649 YNLRDNCNSYI
+649 YNLRDNCNSYE
-660 LQEDGSYIKK
+660 LNEDGSYSKREKGKNK
-670 ELDDNTNYIL
+670 E
-680 SITPETI
+680 
-687 SITLK
+687 
-692 KDFMLKTKNNLF
+692 FNLFKEFYLLNRNKVEESIIL

>member
-1 MDIKQIDNSNLIS
+1 MNSNIINQSNLIS

-22 NHRVLDLVKNSK
+22 NYRVLDQVKDEN
-34 RSILDRLKFLSI
+34 RGILDKLKFLSI
-46 VASNFDEFFEVRVG
+46 VSSNFDEFFEIRVG
-60 SLYNYIDNKKKRID
+60 SLYNYIDNNKKRID
-74 YSGMREDPFR
+74 YSRMREEPFR
-84 EYLLNESKKFY
+84 EFLLGQCSKFFNDFNTYFSDTIITELNEKKIF
-95 KDFNNHFSEKLVSDL
+95 
-110 KKEKI
+110 
-115 IIGDV
+115 IGDLGN
-120 EILDE
+120 LDE
-125 EGRKKIK
+125 EGQKRAK

-164 GVVTKSNDSSNKKKI
+164 GVVTKTKDSSKKKKI

-185 VNLPRYFEY
+185 VNLPRFFEY
-194 KIGDN
+194 KIDDN
-199 ICFIPIEKI
+199 IFFIPIEKI
-208 IEKYIHKFFRSVV
+208 ISKYIDKFFRSVL
-221 IKSVSLFR
+221 IESVSLFR

-269 SNTFD
+269 SKSFD
-274 KYLLESLKERF
+274 DYLLKSLKERF
-285 NIDDFNI
+285 KVDDLNI
-292 MRSSPDAIMDLS
+292 MRLKSNTILDYTSL
-304 SINQIIEFNE
+304 NQIIDYNE
-314 FSDLLPLYPSPVDP
+314 FSELLPNYPSPIKS
-328 IDIEANL
+328 IDMEGDNE
-335 DKSIFELLSEKDVF
+335 KSIFEILSDRDVF
-349 LHHPYNSFDPVIKFL
+349 LHHPYNSFDPVIKL
-364 NEAADDP
+364 LDEAANDP
-371 NVLSIKI
+371 DVLSIKI
-378 TLYRTAKNSR
+378 TLYRTAKNSG

-418 LKNGYKLERAG
+418 LRNGYKLEKAG

-474 YTDISLMTSNQ
+474 YTDLSLMTSNQ

-513 PIYMRNKIIELIE
+513 PIYMRDKIISLIQ
-526 GEIKNSKAG
+526 GEIDTSLSG
-535 KEAKICIK
+535 GEGKICIK

-554 KLYDASNSGVKICLI
+554 KLYEASNSGVKVCLI
-569 VRGICCLRPAR
+569 VRGICCLRPGR
-580 KDLSQNIEVIS
+580 EGLSENIKVLS

-603 YFHNSGDP
+603 YFHNGGNP
-611 VIYSGS
+611 IIYSGS

-623 SFKRRVESLFK
+623 SFKRRIESLFR
-634 INEDQIKKQAITILN
+634 INEEFIKKEAITILN
-649 YNLRDNCNSYI
+649 FNLRDNCNSYE
-660 LQEDGSYIKK
+660 LNEDGSYSKREKGKNK
-670 ELDDNTNYIL
+670 E
-680 SITPETI
+680 
-687 SITLK
+687 
-692 KDFMLKTKNNLF
+692 FNLFKEFYLLDRNKVEESIIL

>member
-1 MDIKQIDNSNLIS
+1 MNSNIINQSNLIS

-22 NHRVLDLVKNSK
+22 NYRVLDQVKDKN
-34 RSILDRLKFLSI
+34 RGVLDKLKFLSI
-46 VASNFDEFFEVRVG
+46 VSSNFDEFFEIRVG
-60 SLYNYIDNKKKRID
+60 SLYNYIDNNKKRID
-74 YSGMREDPFR
+74 YSGMREEPFR
-84 EYLLNESKKFY
+84 EFLLEQCSKFFNDFNTYFSDTIISELNEKKIF
-95 KDFNNHFSEKLVSDL
+95 
-110 KKEKI
+110 
-115 IIGDV
+115 IGDLNN
-120 EILDE
+120 LDE
-125 EGRKKIK
+125 EGQKRAK

-164 GVVTKSNDSSNKKKI
+164 GVVTKTKDSSKKKKI

-185 VNLPRYFEY
+185 VNLPRFFEY
-194 KIGDN
+194 KIDDN
-199 ICFIPIEKI
+199 IFFIPIEKI
-208 IEKYIHKFFRSVV
+208 ISKYIDKFFRSVL
-221 IKSVSLFR
+221 IESVSLFR

-269 SNTFD
+269 SKSFD
-274 KYLLESLKERF
+274 DYLLKSLKERF
-285 NIDDFNI
+285 KVDDLNI
-292 MRSSPDAIMDLS
+292 MRLKSNTILDYTSL
-304 SINQIIEFNE
+304 NQIIDYNE
-314 FSDLLPLYPSPVDP
+314 FSELLPIYPSP
-328 IDIEANL
+328 I
-335 DKSIFELLSEKDVF
+335 KSIDMEGDNEKRIFEILSNRDVF
-349 LHHPYNSFDPVIKFL
+349 LHHPYNSFDPVIKLL

-378 TLYRTAKNSR
+378 TLYRTAKNSG
-388 VIDALLKAAENGK
+388 VIDALLKAAEKGK

-418 LKNGYKLERAG
+418 LRNGYKLEKAG

-474 YTDISLMTSNQ
+474 YTDLSLMTSNQ

-513 PIYMRNKIIELIE
+513 PIYMRDKIISLIQ
-526 GEIKNSKAG
+526 GEIDTSLSG
-535 KEAKICIK
+535 GEGKICIK

-554 KLYDASNSGVKICLI
+554 KLYEASNSGVKVCLI
-569 VRGICCLRPAR
+569 VRGICCLRPGR
-580 KDLSQNIEVIS
+580 EGLSENIKVLS
-591 IVGDYLEHSRLY
+591 VVGDYLEHSRLY
-603 YFHNSGDP
+603 YFHNGGNP
-611 VIYSGS
+611 IIYSGS
-617 ADVMIR
+617 ADIMIR
-623 SFKRRVESLFK
+623 SFKRRIESLFK
-634 INEDQIKKQAITILN
+634 INEEFIKKEAITILN
-649 YNLRDNCNSYI
+649 YNLRDNCNSYE
-660 LQEDGSYIKK
+660 LNEDGSYSKREKGKNK
-670 ELDDNTNYIL
+670 E
-680 SITPETI
+680 
-687 SITLK
+687 
-692 KDFMLKTKNNLF
+692 FNLFKEFYLLDRNKVEESIIL

>member
-1 MDIKQIDNSNLIS
+1 MDKNQIDKSNLIS

-22 NHRVLDLVKNSK
+22 NHRVLDLVKNSN

-84 EYLLNESKKFY
+84 EYLLNESKKIY
-95 KDFNNHFSEKLVSDL
+95 KDFNNLFSEKLVSDL

-115 IIGDV
+115 IIGNV

-125 EGRKKIK
+125 EGRKKVK

-145 MVFDNLHSFPI
+145 MVYDNLHSFPI

-164 GVVTKSNDSSNKKKI
+164 GVVTKSNDSTNKKKI

-185 VNLPRYFEY
+185 INLPRYFEY
-194 KIGDN
+194 KVGDN

-269 SNTFD
+269 SNSFD
-274 KYLLESLKERF
+274 EYLLESLKERF

-292 MRSSPDAIMDLS
+292 MRSSPDTIIDLTS
-304 SINQIIEFNE
+304 LNQIIEFNE

-543 INSLQDKDVIN
+543 INSLQDKEVIN
-554 KLYDASNSGVKICLI
+554 KLYDASNSGVKVCLI

-623 SFKRRVESLFK
+623 SFKRRIESLFK

-670 ELDDNTNYIL
+670 ESDDNHFDIFKEFYNMNSNRVEASIIL
-680 SITPETI
+680 
-687 SITLK
+687 
-692 KDFMLKTKNNLF
+692 

>member
-1 MDIKQIDNSNLIS
+1 MNSNIINQSNLIS

-22 NHRVLDLVKNSK
+22 NYRVLDQVKDKN
-34 RSILDRLKFLSI
+34 RSVLDKLKFLSI
-46 VASNFDEFFEVRVG
+46 VSSNFDEFFEIRVG
-60 SLYNYIDNKKKRID
+60 SLYNYIDNNKKRID
-74 YSGMREDPFR
+74 YSGMREEPFR
-84 EYLLNESKKFY
+84 EFLLGQCSKFFNDFNTYFSDTIITELNEKKIF
-95 KDFNNHFSEKLVSDL
+95 
-110 KKEKI
+110 
-115 IIGDV
+115 IGNLDN
-120 EILDE
+120 LDE
-125 EGRKKIK
+125 EGQKRAK

-164 GVVTKSNDSSNKKKI
+164 GVVTKTKDSSKKKKI

-185 VNLPRYFEY
+185 VNLPRFFEY
-194 KIGDN
+194 KIEDN
-199 ICFIPIEKI
+199 IFFIPIEKI
-208 IEKYIHKFFRSVV
+208 ISKYIDKFFRSVL
-221 IKSVSLFR
+221 IESVSLFR

-269 SNTFD
+269 SKSFD
-274 KYLLESLKERF
+274 DYLLKSLKERF
-285 NIDDFNI
+285 KVDDLNI
-292 MRSSPDAIMDLS
+292 MRLKSNTILDYTSL
-304 SINQIIEFNE
+304 NQIIDYSE
-314 FSDLLPLYPSPVDP
+314 FSELLPNYPSPIKS
-328 IDIEANL
+328 IDMEGDNE
-335 DKSIFELLSEKDVF
+335 KSIFEILSDRDVF
-349 LHHPYNSFDPVIKFL
+349 LHHPYNSFDPVIKLL

-378 TLYRTAKNSR
+378 TLYRTAKNSG
-388 VIDALLKAAENGK
+388 VIDALLKAAEKGK

-418 LKNGYKLERAG
+418 LRNGYKLEKAG

-474 YTDISLMTSNQ
+474 YTDLSLMTSNQ

-513 PIYMRNKIIELIE
+513 PIYMRDKIISLIQ
-526 GEIKNSKAG
+526 GEIDTSLSG
-535 KEAKICIK
+535 GEGKICIK
-543 INSLQDKDVIN
+543 INSLQDRDVIN
-554 KLYDASNSGVKICLI
+554 KLYEASNSGVKVCLI
-569 VRGICCLRPAR
+569 VRGICCLRPGR
-580 KDLSQNIEVIS
+580 EGLSENIKVLS

-603 YFHNSGDP
+603 YFHNGGNP
-611 VIYSGS
+611 IIYSGS

-623 SFKRRVESLFK
+623 SFKRRIESLFK
-634 INEDQIKKQAITILN
+634 INEEFIKKEAITILN
-649 YNLRDNCNSYI
+649 YNLRDNCNSYE
-660 LQEDGSYIKK
+660 LNEDGTYSKREKGKNK
-670 ELDDNTNYIL
+670 E
-680 SITPETI
+680 
-687 SITLK
+687 
-692 KDFMLKTKNNLF
+692 FNLFKEFYLIDRNKVEESIIL

>member
-1 MDIKQIDNSNLIS
+1 MNSNIINQSNLIS

-22 NHRVLDLVKNSK
+22 NYRVLDQVKDKN
-34 RSILDRLKFLSI
+34 RGVLDKLKFLSI
-46 VASNFDEFFEVRVG
+46 VSSNFDEFFEIRVG
-60 SLYNYIDNKKKRID
+60 SLYNYIDNNKKRID
-74 YSGMREDPFR
+74 YSGMREEPFR
-84 EYLLNESKKFY
+84 EFLLGQCSKFFNDFNTYFSDTIISELNEKKIF
-95 KDFNNHFSEKLVSDL
+95 
-110 KKEKI
+110 
-115 IIGDV
+115 IGDLDN
-120 EILDE
+120 LDE
-125 EGRKKIK
+125 EGQKKAK

-164 GVVTKSNDSSNKKKI
+164 GVVTKTKDSSKKKKI

-185 VNLPRYFEY
+185 VNLPRFFEY
-194 KIGDN
+194 KIDDN
-199 ICFIPIEKI
+199 IFFIPIEKI
-208 IEKYIHKFFRSVV
+208 ISKYIDKFFRSVL
-221 IKSVSLFR
+221 IESVSLFR

-269 SNTFD
+269 SKSFD
-274 KYLLESLKERF
+274 DYLLKSLKERF
-285 NIDDFNI
+285 EVNDLNI
-292 MRSSPDAIMDLS
+292 MRLKSNTILDYTSL
-304 SINQIIEFNE
+304 NQIIDYNE
-314 FSDLLPLYPSPVDP
+314 FSELLPNYPSPIKS
-328 IDIEANL
+328 IDMEGENE
-335 DKSIFELLSEKDVF
+335 KSIFEILSDRDVF
-349 LHHPYNSFDPVIKFL
+349 LHHPYNSFDPVIKLL

-378 TLYRTAKNSR
+378 TLYRTAKNSG
-388 VIDALLKAAENGK
+388 VIDALLKAAEKGK

-418 LKNGYKLERAG
+418 LRNGYKLEKAG

-474 YTDISLMTSNQ
+474 YTDLSLMTSNQ

-513 PIYMRNKIIELIE
+513 PIYMRDKIISLIQ
-526 GEIKNSKAG
+526 GEIDTSLSG
-535 KEAKICIK
+535 GEGKICIK

-554 KLYDASNSGVKICLI
+554 KLYEASNNGVKVCLI
-569 VRGICCLRPAR
+569 VRGICCLRPGR
-580 KDLSQNIEVIS
+580 EGLSENIKVLS
-591 IVGDYLEHSRLY
+591 IIGDYLEHSRLY
-603 YFHNSGDP
+603 YFHNGGNSI
-611 VIYSGS
+611 IYSGS

-623 SFKRRVESLFK
+623 SFKRRIESLFK
-634 INEDQIKKQAITILN
+634 INDEFIKKEAITILN
-649 YNLRDNCNSYI
+649 YNLRDNCNSYE
-660 LQEDGSYIKK
+660 LNEDGSYSKIEKGKNK
-670 ELDDNTNYIL
+670 E
-680 SITPETI
+680 
-687 SITLK
+687 
-692 KDFMLKTKNNLF
+692 FNLFKEFYLLDRNKVEESIIL

>member
-1 MDIKQIDNSNLIS
+1 MNSNIINQSNLIS

-22 NHRVLDLVKNSK
+22 NYRVLDQVKDKN
-34 RSILDRLKFLSI
+34 RGVLDKLKFLSI
-46 VASNFDEFFEVRVG
+46 VSSNFDEFFEIRVG
-60 SLYNYIDNKKKRID
+60 SLYNYIDNNKKRID
-74 YSGMREDPFR
+74 YSGMREEPFR
-84 EYLLNESKKFY
+84 EFLLEQCSKFFNDFNTYFSDTIITELNEKKIF
-95 KDFNNHFSEKLVSDL
+95 
-110 KKEKI
+110 
-115 IIGDV
+115 IGNLDN
-120 EILDE
+120 LDE
-125 EGRKKIK
+125 EGQKRAK

-164 GVVTKSNDSSNKKKI
+164 GVVTKTKDSSKKKKI

-185 VNLPRYFEY
+185 VNLPRFFEY
-194 KIGDN
+194 KIDDN
-199 ICFIPIEKI
+199 IFFIPIEKI
-208 IEKYIHKFFRSVV
+208 ISKYIDKFFRSVL
-221 IKSVSLFR
+221 IESVSLFR

-269 SNTFD
+269 SKSFD
-274 KYLLESLKERF
+274 DYLLKSLKERF
-285 NIDDFNI
+285 KVDDLNI
-292 MRSSPDAIMDLS
+292 MRLKSNTILDYTSL
-304 SINQIIEFNE
+304 NQIIDYNE
-314 FSDLLPLYPSPVDP
+314 FSELLPNYPSPIKS
-328 IDIEANL
+328 IDMEGDNE
-335 DKSIFELLSEKDVF
+335 KSIFEILSDRDVF
-349 LHHPYNSFDPVIKFL
+349 LHHPYNSFDPVIKLL

-378 TLYRTAKNSR
+378 TLYRTAKNSG
-388 VIDALLKAAENGK
+388 VIDALLKAAEKGK

-418 LKNGYKLERAG
+418 LRNGYKLEKAG

-474 YTDISLMTSNQ
+474 YTDLSLMTSNQ

-513 PIYMRNKIIELIE
+513 PIYMRDKIISLIQ
-526 GEIKNSKAG
+526 GEIDTSLSG
-535 KEAKICIK
+535 GEGKICIK

-554 KLYDASNSGVKICLI
+554 KLYEASNSGVKVCLI
-569 VRGICCLRPAR
+569 VRGICCLRPGR
-580 KDLSQNIEVIS
+580 EGLSENIKVLS
-591 IVGDYLEHSRLY
+591 VVGDYLEHSRLY
-603 YFHNSGDP
+603 YFHNGGNP
-611 VIYSGS
+611 IIYSGS

-623 SFKRRVESLFK
+623 SFKRRIDL
-634 INEDQIKKQAITILN
+634 
-649 YNLRDNCNSYI
+649 
-660 LQEDGSYIKK
+660 
-670 ELDDNTNYIL
+670 
-680 SITPETI
+680 ET
-687 SITLK
+687 TLPRHV
-692 KDFMLKTKNNLF
+692 FIAGAYFASSGTTQNPC

>member
-1 MDIKQIDNSNLIS
+1 MNSNIINQSNLIS
-14 RDLSWLNF
+14 RDLSWLHF
-22 NHRVLDLVKNSK
+22 NYRVLDLVKDNN
-34 RSILDRLKFLSI
+34 RGVLDKLKFLSI
-46 VASNFDEFFEVRVG
+46 VASNFDEFFEIRVG
-60 SLYNYIDNKKKRID
+60 SLYNYIDNNKKRID
-74 YSGMREDPFR
+74 YSGMREEPFR
-84 EYLLNESKKFY
+84 EFLLGECLNFFN
-95 KDFNNHFSEKLVSDL
+95 DFNTYFSD
-110 KKEKI
+110 KI
-115 IIGDV
+115 IPELNKNKIFIGDLDD
-120 EILDE
+120 LDE
-125 EGRKKIK
+125 DGKKRAK

-164 GVVTKSNDSSNKKKI
+164 GVVTKSKDSSKKKKT

-185 VNLPRYFEY
+185 VNIPRFFEY
-194 KIGDN
+194 KIDDN

-208 IEKYIHKFFRSVV
+208 ILKYIDKFFRSVL
-221 IKSVSLFR
+221 IESVSLFR

-269 SNTFD
+269 SNNFD
-274 KYLLESLKERF
+274 DYLLKSLKEKF
-285 NIDDFNI
+285 KIDDLNI
-292 MRSSPDAIMDLS
+292 MRLTHNTILDFTSL
-304 SINQIIEFNE
+304 NQITDYNE
-314 FSDLLPLYPSPVDP
+314 FSELLPSYPSPIKP
-328 IDIEANL
+328 IDMEGDNE
-335 DKSIFELLSEKDVF
+335 KSIFEILSERDVF
-349 LHHPYNSFDPVIKFL
+349 LHHPYNSFDPVIKLL

-378 TLYRTAKNSR
+378 TLYRTAKNSG

-418 LKNGYKLERAG
+418 LRNGYKLEKAG

-474 YTDISLMTSNQ
+474 YTDLSLMTSNQ

-513 PIYMRNKIIELIE
+513 PIFMRDKILNLIQD
-526 GEIKNSKAG
+526 EIDNSLSG
-535 KEAKICIK
+535 GEAKICIK
-543 INSLQDKDVIN
+543 INSLQDKNIIN
-554 KLYDASNSGVKICLI
+554 KLYEASNSGVKICLI
-569 VRGICCLRPAR
+569 VRGICCLRPGR
-580 KDLSQNIEVIS
+580 KGLSENIEVLS

-603 YFHNSGDP
+603 YFHNGGDP
-611 VIYSGS
+611 IIYSGS

-623 SFKRRVESLFK
+623 SFKRRIESLFK
-634 INEDQIKKQAITILN
+634 INEEFIKKEAITILN

-660 LQEDGSYIKK
+660 LNENGSYSIKEKGKNKQFDLFK
-670 ELDDNTNYIL
+670 EFYLLDRNKVEESIIL
-680 SITPETI
+680 
-687 SITLK
+687 
-692 KDFMLKTKNNLF
+692 

>member
-1 MDIKQIDNSNLIS
+1 MNSNIINQSNLIS

-22 NHRVLDLVKNSK
+22 NYRVLDQVKDKN
-34 RSILDRLKFLSI
+34 RGVLDKLKFLSI
-46 VASNFDEFFEVRVG
+46 VSSNFDEFFEIRVG
-60 SLYNYIDNKKKRID
+60 SLYNYIDNNKKRID
-74 YSGMREDPFR
+74 YSGMREEPFR
-84 EYLLNESKKFY
+84 EFLLEQCSKFFNDFNTYFSDTIITELNEKKIF
-95 KDFNNHFSEKLVSDL
+95 
-110 KKEKI
+110 
-115 IIGDV
+115 IGNLDN
-120 EILDE
+120 LDE
-125 EGRKKIK
+125 EGQKRAK

-164 GVVTKSNDSSNKKKI
+164 GVVTKTKDSSKKKKI

-185 VNLPRYFEY
+185 VNLPRFFEY
-194 KIGDN
+194 KVDDN
-199 ICFIPIEKI
+199 IFFIPIEKI
-208 IEKYIHKFFRSVV
+208 ISKYIDKFFRSVL
-221 IKSVSLFR
+221 IESVSLFR

-269 SNTFD
+269 SKSFD
-274 KYLLESLKERF
+274 DYLLKSLKERF
-285 NIDDFNI
+285 KVDDLNI
-292 MRSSPDAIMDLS
+292 MRLKSNAILDYTSL
-304 SINQIIEFNE
+304 NQIIDYNE
-314 FSDLLPLYPSPVDP
+314 FSELLPNYPSPIKS
-328 IDIEANL
+328 IDMEGDNE
-335 DKSIFELLSEKDVF
+335 KSIFEILSDRDVF
-349 LHHPYNSFDPVIKFL
+349 LHHPYNSFDPVIKLL

-378 TLYRTAKNSR
+378 TLYRTAKNSG
-388 VIDALLKAAENGK
+388 VIDALLKAAEKGK

-418 LKNGYKLERAG
+418 LRNGYKLEKAG

-474 YTDISLMTSNQ
+474 YTDLSLMTSNQ

-513 PIYMRNKIIELIE
+513 PIYMRDKIISLIQ
-526 GEIKNSKAG
+526 GEIDTSLSG
-535 KEAKICIK
+535 GEGKICIK

-554 KLYDASNSGVKICLI
+554 KLYEASNSGVKICLI
-569 VRGICCLRPAR
+569 VRGICCLRPGR
-580 KDLSQNIEVIS
+580 EGLSENIKVLS
-591 IVGDYLEHSRLY
+591 VVGDYLEHSRLY
-603 YFHNSGDP
+603 YFHNGGNP
-611 VIYSGS
+611 IIYSGS

-623 SFKRRVESLFK
+623 SFKRRIESLFK
-634 INEDQIKKQAITILN
+634 INEEFIKKEAITILN
-649 YNLRDNCNSYI
+649 YNLRDNCNSYE
-660 LQEDGSYIKK
+660 LNEDGSYSKREKGKNK
-670 ELDDNTNYIL
+670 E
-680 SITPETI
+680 
-687 SITLK
+687 
-692 KDFMLKTKNNLF
+692 FNLFKEFYLLNRNKVEESIIL

>member
-1 MDIKQIDNSNLIS
+1 MNSNIINQSNLIS

-22 NHRVLDLVKNSK
+22 NYRVLDQVKDKN
-34 RSILDRLKFLSI
+34 RGVLDKLKFLSI
-46 VASNFDEFFEVRVG
+46 VSSNFDEFFEIRVG
-60 SLYNYIDNKKKRID
+60 SLYNYIDNNKKRID
-74 YSGMREDPFR
+74 YSGMREEPFR
-84 EYLLNESKKFY
+84 EFLLGQCSKFFNDFNTYFSDTIISELNEKKIF
-95 KDFNNHFSEKLVSDL
+95 
-110 KKEKI
+110 
-115 IIGDV
+115 IGDLDN
-120 EILDE
+120 LDE
-125 EGRKKIK
+125 EGQKKAK

-164 GVVTKSNDSSNKKKI
+164 GVVTKTKGSSKKKKI

-185 VNLPRYFEY
+185 VNLPRFFEY
-194 KIGDN
+194 KIDDN
-199 ICFIPIEKI
+199 IFFIPIEKI
-208 IEKYIHKFFRSVV
+208 ISKYIDKFFRSVL
-221 IKSVSLFR
+221 IESVSLFR

-269 SNTFD
+269 SKSFD
-274 KYLLESLKERF
+274 DYLLKSLKERF
-285 NIDDFNI
+285 EVDDLNI
-292 MRSSPDAIMDLS
+292 MSLKSNTILDYTSL
-304 SINQIIEFNE
+304 NQIIDYNE
-314 FSDLLPLYPSPVDP
+314 FSELLPNYPSPIKS
-328 IDIEANL
+328 IDMEGDNE
-335 DKSIFELLSEKDVF
+335 KSIFEILSDRDVF
-349 LHHPYNSFDPVIKFL
+349 LHHPYNSFDPVIKLL

-378 TLYRTAKNSR
+378 TLYRTAKNSG
-388 VIDALLKAAENGK
+388 VIDALLKAAEKGK

-418 LKNGYKLERAG
+418 LRNGYKLEKAG

-474 YTDISLMTSNQ
+474 YTDLSLMTSNQ

-513 PIYMRNKIIELIE
+513 PIYMRDKIISLIQ
-526 GEIKNSKAG
+526 GEIENSLSG
-535 KEAKICIK
+535 GEGKICIK

-554 KLYDASNSGVKICLI
+554 KLYEASNSGVKVCLI
-569 VRGICCLRPAR
+569 VRGICCLRPGR
-580 KDLSQNIEVIS
+580 EGLSENIKVLS

-603 YFHNSGDP
+603 YFHNGGNSI
-611 VIYSGS
+611 IYSGS

-623 SFKRRVESLFK
+623 SFKRRIESLFK
-634 INEDQIKKQAITILN
+634 INDEFIKKEAITILN
-649 YNLRDNCNSYI
+649 YNLRDNCNSYE
-660 LQEDGSYIKK
+660 LNEDGSYSKIEKGKNK
-670 ELDDNTNYIL
+670 E
-680 SITPETI
+680 
-687 SITLK
+687 
-692 KDFMLKTKNNLF
+692 FNLFKEFYLLDRNKVEESIIL

>member
-1 MDIKQIDNSNLIS
+1 MNSNIINQSNLIS

-22 NHRVLDLVKNSK
+22 NYRVLDQVKDKN
-34 RSILDRLKFLSI
+34 RGVLDKLKFLSI
-46 VASNFDEFFEVRVG
+46 VSSNFDEFFEIRVG
-60 SLYNYIDNKKKRID
+60 SLYNYIDNNKKRID
-74 YSGMREDPFR
+74 YSGMREEPFR
-84 EYLLNESKKFY
+84 EFLLEQCSKFFNDFNTYFSDTIITELNEKKIF
-95 KDFNNHFSEKLVSDL
+95 
-110 KKEKI
+110 
-115 IIGDV
+115 IGNLDN
-120 EILDE
+120 LDE
-125 EGRKKIK
+125 EGQKRAK

-164 GVVTKSNDSSNKKKI
+164 GVVTKTKDSSKKKKI

-185 VNLPRYFEY
+185 VNLPRFFEY
-194 KIGDN
+194 KIDDN
-199 ICFIPIEKI
+199 IYFIPIEKI
-208 IEKYIHKFFRSVV
+208 ISKYIDKFFRSVL
-221 IKSVSLFR
+221 IESVSLFR

-269 SNTFD
+269 SKSFD
-274 KYLLESLKERF
+274 DYLLKSLKERF
-285 NIDDFNI
+285 KVDDLNI
-292 MRSSPDAIMDLS
+292 MRLKSNTILDYTSL
-304 SINQIIEFNE
+304 NQIIDYNE
-314 FSDLLPLYPSPVDP
+314 FSELLPNYPSPIKS
-328 IDIEANL
+328 IDMEGDNE
-335 DKSIFELLSEKDVF
+335 KSIFEILSDRDVF
-349 LHHPYNSFDPVIKFL
+349 LHHPYNSFDPVIKLL

-378 TLYRTAKNSR
+378 TLYRTAKNSG
-388 VIDALLKAAENGK
+388 VIDALLKAAEKGK

-418 LKNGYKLERAG
+418 LRNGYKLEKAG

-474 YTDISLMTSNQ
+474 YTDLSLMTSNQ

-513 PIYMRNKIIELIE
+513 PIYMRDKIISLIQ
-526 GEIKNSKAG
+526 GEIDTSLSG
-535 KEAKICIK
+535 GEGKICIK

-554 KLYDASNSGVKICLI
+554 KLYEASNSGVKVCLI
-569 VRGICCLRPAR
+569 VRGICCLRPGR
-580 KDLSQNIEVIS
+580 EGLSENIKVLS

-603 YFHNSGDP
+603 YFHNGGNP
-611 VIYSGS
+611 IIYSGS

-623 SFKRRVESLFK
+623 SFKRRIESLFK
-634 INEDQIKKQAITILN
+634 INEEFIKKEAITILN
-649 YNLRDNCNSYI
+649 YNLRDNCNSYE
-660 LQEDGSYIKK
+660 LNEDGSYSKREKGKNK
-670 ELDDNTNYIL
+670 E
-680 SITPETI
+680 
-687 SITLK
+687 
-692 KDFMLKTKNNLF
+692 FNLFKEFYLLDRNKVEESIIL